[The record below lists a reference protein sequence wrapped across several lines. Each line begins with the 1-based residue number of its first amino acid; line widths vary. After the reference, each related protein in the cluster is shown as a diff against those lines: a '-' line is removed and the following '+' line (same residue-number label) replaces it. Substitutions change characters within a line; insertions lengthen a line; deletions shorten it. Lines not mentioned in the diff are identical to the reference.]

1 VPGAFAHRARGTL
14 IVNGDGVRLLICDDH
29 PVVRAGLNG
38 MLSGEPDFEVV
49 GEAANGREAIALTG
63 ELRPDVVL
71 MDLRM
76 PEMDGVSA
84 ILQIKAEHPETQIL
98 VLTTYESD
106 ADILRA
112 IEAGATGYLLKDA
125 PREELF
131 GAIRVVA
138 EGKSP
143 LAPTV
148 ATRLM
153 QRMRGTDE
161 ESFLSTREIEVLELV
176 ARGTSNKEIAKRLW
190 VSETTVKSHM
200 LHIFDKLGVTDR
212 TAAVTAAL
220 KQGIIRLEP

>member
-1 VPGAFAHRARGTL
+1 MNESIRIL
-14 IVNGDGVRLLICDDH
+14 ISDDH
-29 PVVRAGLNG
+29 PVVRAGLSG
-38 MLSGEPDFEVV
+38 MINGEPGFKVV
-49 GEAANGREAIALTG
+49 GEAGNGKEAIAMTG
-63 ELRPDVVL
+63 ELNPDVVL

-76 PEMDGVSA
+76 PEMDGVTA
-84 ILQIKAEHPETQIL
+84 IGHIKADHPEVNIL

-112 IEAGATGYLLKDA
+112 IEMGATGYLLKDT

-131 GAIRVVA
+131 GAIRMVA

-143 LAPTV
+143 LDPGV

-153 QRMRGTDE
+153 QRMRGSDE
-161 ESFLSTREIEVLELV
+161 EGLSTREIEVLELV

-220 KQGIIRLEP
+220 KRGIIRLEP

>member
-1 VPGAFAHRARGTL
+1 MSVRIL
-14 IVNGDGVRLLICDDH
+14 ISDDH
-29 PVVRAGLNG
+29 PVVRAGLRG

-49 GEAANGREAIALTG
+49 GEAQNGKEAVALTD

-76 PEMDGVSA
+76 PEMDGVTA
-84 ILQIKAEHPETQIL
+84 IGLIKEEHPEVQML

-106 ADILRA
+106 ADIIRA
-112 IEAGATGYLLKDA
+112 VEVGATGFLLKDA

-131 GAIRVVA
+131 AAIRAAA

-143 LAPTV
+143 LSPAV

-153 QRMRGTDE
+153 RRMRGPTEDV
-161 ESFLSTREIEVLELV
+161 LSAREIEVLELV
-176 ARGTSNKEIAKRLW
+176 SRGTSNKEIAKQLW

-220 KQGIIRLEP
+220 KRGIIRLEP

>member
-1 VPGAFAHRARGTL
+1 VS
-14 IVNGDGVRLLICDDH
+14 VRLLISDDH
-29 PVVRAGLNG
+29 PVVRAGLSG
-38 MLSGEPDFEVV
+38 MLSAEPDFEVV
-49 GEAANGREAIALTG
+49 GEATNGKEAVALTG

-76 PEMDGVSA
+76 PEMDGVTATSH
-84 ILQIKAEHPETQIL
+84 IKAEHPETQIL
-98 VLTTYESD
+98 ILTTYESD

-112 IEAGATGYLLKDA
+112 IETGATGYLLKDT

-131 GAIRVVA
+131 EAIRVVA

-148 ATRLM
+148 ASRLGE
-153 QRMRGTDE
+153 RMRGTE
-161 ESFLSTREIEVLELV
+161 EEALSSREIEVLELV

-212 TAAVTAAL
+212 TAAVTEAL
-220 KQGIIRLEP
+220 KRRIIRLEP

>member
-1 VPGAFAHRARGTL
+1 MNGSIRIL
-14 IVNGDGVRLLICDDH
+14 ISDDH
-29 PVVRAGLNG
+29 PVVRAGLSG
-38 MLSGEPDFEVV
+38 MISAEAGFEVI
-49 GEAANGREAIALTG
+49 GEAGNGKEAIALTG
-63 ELRPDVVL
+63 ELKPDVVL

-76 PEMDGVSA
+76 PEMDGVTA
-84 ILQIKAEHPETQIL
+84 IEHIKADYPDVNIL

-112 IEAGATGYLLKDA
+112 IETGATGYLLKDT

-131 GAIRVVA
+131 GAIRLVA

-143 LAPTV
+143 LDPGV

-153 QRMRGTDE
+153 QRMRGSDE
-161 ESFLSTREIEVLELV
+161 EGLSTREIEVLELV
-176 ARGTSNKEIAKRLW
+176 ARGTSNKEIAKQLW

-220 KQGIIRLEP
+220 KRGIIRLEP

>member
-1 VPGAFAHRARGTL
+1 M
-14 IVNGDGVRLLICDDH
+14 IN
-29 PVVRAGLNG
+29 
-38 MLSGEPDFEVV
+38 GEPGFEVV
-49 GEAANGREAIALTG
+49 GEAGNGKEAIAMTG
-63 ELRPDVVL
+63 ELNPDVVL

-76 PEMDGVSA
+76 PEMDGVTA
-84 ILQIKAEHPETQIL
+84 IGHIKTDYPEVNIL

-112 IEAGATGYLLKDA
+112 IETGATGYLLKDT

-131 GAIRVVA
+131 GAIRMVA

-143 LAPTV
+143 LDPGV

-153 QRMRGTDE
+153 QRMRGSDE
-161 ESFLSTREIEVLELV
+161 EGLSTREIEVLELV
-176 ARGTSNKEIAKRLW
+176 ARGTSNKEIAKQLW

-220 KQGIIRLEP
+220 KRGIIRLEP

>member
-1 VPGAFAHRARGTL
+1 M
-14 IVNGDGVRLLICDDH
+14 NGSIRIIISDDH
-29 PVVRAGLNG
+29 PVVRAGLSG
-38 MLSGEPDFEVV
+38 MISGEPDFEVV
-49 GEAANGREAIALTG
+49 GEADNGKEAVALTG
-63 ELRPDVVL
+63 ELKPDVVL

-76 PEMDGVSA
+76 PEMDGVTA
-84 ILQIKAEHPETQIL
+84 IEHIKADYPEVQIL

-112 IEAGATGYLLKDA
+112 IETGATGYLLKDT

-131 GAIRVVA
+131 GAIRLVA

-143 LAPTV
+143 LAPGV

-153 QRMRGTDE
+153 QRMRGSE
-161 ESFLSTREIEVLELV
+161 EEGLSTREIEVLELV
-176 ARGTSNKEIAKRLW
+176 ARGTSNKEIAKQLW

-220 KQGIIRLEP
+220 KRGIIRLEP

>member
-1 VPGAFAHRARGTL
+1 MNESIRIL
-14 IVNGDGVRLLICDDH
+14 ISDDH
-29 PVVRAGLNG
+29 PVVRAGLSG
-38 MLSGEPDFEVV
+38 MINGEPGFKVV
-49 GEAANGREAIALTG
+49 GEAGNGKEAIAMTG
-63 ELRPDVVL
+63 ELNPDVVL

-76 PEMDGVSA
+76 PEMDGVTA
-84 ILQIKAEHPETQIL
+84 IDHIKTDYPEVNIL

-112 IEAGATGYLLKDA
+112 IETGATGYLLKDT

-131 GAIRVVA
+131 GAIRMVA

-143 LAPTV
+143 LDPGV

-153 QRMRGTDE
+153 QRMRGSDE
-161 ESFLSTREIEVLELV
+161 EGLSTREIEVLELV
-176 ARGTSNKEIAKRLW
+176 ARGTSNKEIAKQLW

-220 KQGIIRLEP
+220 KRGIIRLEP

>member
-1 VPGAFAHRARGTL
+1 MSEEIRIL
-14 IVNGDGVRLLICDDH
+14 ITDDH
-29 PVVRAGLNG
+29 PVVRAGLGG
-38 MLSGEPDFEVV
+38 MIAGEPDFEVV
-49 GEAANGREAIALTG
+49 GEAGDGKEAVAMTG
-63 ELRPDVVL
+63 ELKPHVVL

-76 PEMDGVSA
+76 PEMDGVTA
-84 ILQIKAEHPETQIL
+84 IGHIKAEYPEVQIL

-112 IEAGATGYLLKDA
+112 IETGATGYLLKDT

-131 GAIRVVA
+131 GAIRLVA

-143 LAPTV
+143 LAPGV

-153 QRMRGTDE
+153 QRMRGSE
-161 ESFLSTREIEVLELV
+161 EEGLSTREIEVLELV
-176 ARGTSNKEIAKRLW
+176 ARGTSNKDIAKELW

-220 KQGIIRLEP
+220 KRGIIRLEP

>member
-1 VPGAFAHRARGTL
+1 MSEEIRIL
-14 IVNGDGVRLLICDDH
+14 ITDDH
-29 PVVRAGLNG
+29 PVVRAGLGG
-38 MLSGEPDFEVV
+38 MISGEPDFEVV
-49 GEAANGREAIALTG
+49 GEAGDGKEAVAMTG
-63 ELRPDVVL
+63 ELKPHVVL

-76 PEMDGVSA
+76 PEMDGVTA
-84 ILQIKAEHPETQIL
+84 IGHIKAEYPEVQIL

-112 IEAGATGYLLKDA
+112 IETGATGYLLKDT

-131 GAIRVVA
+131 GAIRLVA

-143 LAPTV
+143 LAPGV

-153 QRMRGTDE
+153 QRMRGSE
-161 ESFLSTREIEVLELV
+161 EEGLSTREIEVLELV
-176 ARGTSNKEIAKRLW
+176 ARGTSNKDIAKELW

-220 KQGIIRLEP
+220 KRGIIRLEP

>member
-1 VPGAFAHRARGTL
+1 VSG
-14 IVNGDGVRLLICDDH
+14 NVRLLISDDH
-29 PVVRAGLNG
+29 PVVRAGLSG
-38 MLSGEPDFEVV
+38 MLSGQPDFEVV
-49 GEAANGREAIALTG
+49 GEAANGKEAVALTG

-76 PEMDGVSA
+76 PEMDGVTA
-84 ILQIKAEHPETQIL
+84 IGHIRAEYPETQIL

-112 IEAGATGYLLKDA
+112 IETGATGYLLKDA
-125 PREELF
+125 PPEELF
-131 GAIRVVA
+131 GAIRVA
-138 EGKSP
+138 AKGESP

-148 ATRLM
+148 ASRLM
-153 QRMRGTDE
+153 QRMRDADE
-161 ESFLSTREIEVLELV
+161 EALSTREIEVLELV
-176 ARGTSNKEIAKRLW
+176 ARGTSNKDIAKELW

-220 KQGIIRLEP
+220 KRGIIRLEQ

>member
-1 VPGAFAHRARGTL
+1 M
-14 IVNGDGVRLLICDDH
+14 NDNVRLLISDDH
-29 PVVRAGLNG
+29 PVVRVGLRG

-49 GEAANGREAIALTG
+49 GEATNGKEAVALTG

-76 PEMDGVSA
+76 PDMDGVTA
-84 ILQIKAEHPETQIL
+84 TGQIKAEHPETQVL

-112 IEAGATGYLLKDA
+112 IETGASGYILKDA

-131 GAIRVVA
+131 GAIRAVA

-143 LAPTV
+143 LAPAV

-153 QRMRGTDE
+153 QRMRGSAE
-161 ESFLSTREIEVLELV
+161 EEALSAREIEVLELV

-220 KQGIIRLEP
+220 KRGIIRL

>member
-1 VPGAFAHRARGTL
+1 VSS
-14 IVNGDGVRLLICDDH
+14 NVRLLISDDH
-29 PVVRAGLNG
+29 PVVRAGLRG
-38 MLSGEPDFEVV
+38 MLSDEPDFEVV
-49 GEAANGREAIALTG
+49 GEAKDGKDAVALTG

-76 PEMDGVSA
+76 PEMDGVTA
-84 ILQIKAEHPETQIL
+84 INQIKAEHPETQIL

-112 IEAGATGYLLKDA
+112 IETGASGYLLKDA

-131 GAIRVVA
+131 GAIRAVA

-143 LAPTV
+143 LAPSV
-148 ATRLM
+148 AARIM
-153 QRMRGTDE
+153 QRMRGSTE
-161 ESFLSTREIEVLELV
+161 EEALSAREIEVLELV
-176 ARGTSNKEIAKRLW
+176 ASGTSNKEIAKKLW

-212 TAAVTAAL
+212 TAAVTEAL

>member
-1 VPGAFAHRARGTL
+1 VSEEIRIL
-14 IVNGDGVRLLICDDH
+14 ITDDH
-29 PVVRAGLNG
+29 PVVRAGLGG
-38 MLSGEPDFEVV
+38 MISGEPDFEVV
-49 GEAANGREAIALTG
+49 GEAGDGKEAVAMTG
-63 ELRPDVVL
+63 ELKPHVVL

-76 PEMDGVSA
+76 PEMDGVTA
-84 ILQIKAEHPETQIL
+84 IGHIKAEYPDVQIL

-112 IEAGATGYLLKDA
+112 IETGATGYLLKDT
-125 PREELF
+125 PRQELF
-131 GAIRVVA
+131 GAIRLVA

-143 LAPTV
+143 LAPGV

-153 QRMRGTDE
+153 QRMRGSE
-161 ESFLSTREIEVLELV
+161 EEGLSTREIEVLELV
-176 ARGTSNKEIAKRLW
+176 ARGTSNKEIAKELW

-220 KQGIIRLEP
+220 KRGIIRLEP

>member
-1 VPGAFAHRARGTL
+1 MIT
-14 IVNGDGVRLLICDDH
+14 DDH
-29 PVVRAGLNG
+29 PVVRAGLRG
-38 MLSGEPDFEVV
+38 MISGEPGFDVI
-49 GEAANGREAIALTG
+49 GEAGNGKEAITLTG
-63 ELRPDVVL
+63 ELKPDVIL

-76 PEMDGVSA
+76 PEMDGVTA
-84 ILQIKAEHPETQIL
+84 IGHIQADYPYVQIL
-98 VLTTYESD
+98 VLPTYASD

-112 IEAGATGYLLKDA
+112 IETGATGYLLKDT

-131 GAIRVVA
+131 GAIRLVA

-143 LAPTV
+143 LDPGV

-161 ESFLSTREIEVLELV
+161 EGLSTREIEVLELV
-176 ARGTSNKEIAKRLW
+176 ARGTSNKEIAKQLW

-220 KQGIIRLEP
+220 KRGIIRLEP

>member
-1 VPGAFAHRARGTL
+1 VSEN
-14 IVNGDGVRLLICDDH
+14 IRLLISDDH
-29 PVVRAGLNG
+29 PVVRAGLRG
-38 MLSGEPDFEVV
+38 MLSAEPDFEVV
-49 GEAANGREAIALTG
+49 GEATNGAEAVALTG

-76 PEMDGVSA
+76 PEIDGVTA
-84 ILQIKAEHPETQIL
+84 ISQIKEEYPETQVL

-112 IEAGATGYLLKDA
+112 IETGATGYLLKDA

-131 GAIRVVA
+131 AAIRTA
-138 EGKSP
+138 AQGKSP
-143 LAPTV
+143 LAPNV

-153 QRMRGTDE
+153 QRMRDLDE
-161 ESFLSTREIEVLELV
+161 EALSAREIEVLELV
-176 ARGTSNKEIAKRLW
+176 ASGTSNKEIAKRLW

-212 TAAVTAAL
+212 TAAVTEAL
-220 KQGIIRLEP
+220 KRGIIRLEP